1 MEMKK
6 QLYAAKTVST
16 VRVAIRVRIVIRWA
30 VTCQVVSI
38 ASSVRIVDQA
48 TNVKKIA
55 KRK

>member
-6 QLYAAKTVST
+6 QSYAAKTVST
-16 VRVAIRVRIVIRWA
+16 VRVAICVRIVIRWA
-30 VTCQVVSI
+30 VTCQAVSI

-55 KRK
+55 ERE

>member
-6 QLYAAKTVST
+6 QSYAAKTVST
-16 VRVAIRVRIVIRWA
+16 VRVAICVRIVIRWA
-30 VTCQVVSI
+30 VTCKVVSI

-55 KRK
+55 KRE